1 MIRAVIID
9 DELGSIIS
17 LEWEIGRT
25 AEAVKIVGKFNLV
38 EEAILELQS
47 LKPDCVF
54 LDISMPGL
62 DGFKFLE
69 QFPNREFEVIF
80 VTGDAAHAIQAI
92 RERAFDYLLKP
103 VDGMD
108 LQRALDR
115 IKANLIY
122 KSVGSTFKKVDINSR
137 KVSINSDNQLV
148 LIDPDEVI
156 YCESEGSY
164 SFIHT
169 LNGGKLLVSRR
180 LKLLEDLFFD
190 FRFHRIHHSY
200 LINLD
205 KVKSFHKPSGKV
217 ILQGGVEL
225 PVSRLKKP
233 GFTKSLKL

>member
-9 DELGSIIS
+9 DEPGAIIS

-25 AEAVKIVGKFNLV
+25 AEAVEIVGKFNLV
-38 EEAILELQS
+38 EEAVLQMQF

-62 DGFKFLE
+62 DGFKFLK
-69 QFPNREFEVIF
+69 QFPNRDFEVIF

-103 VDGMD
+103 VESDD
-108 LQRALDR
+108 LERALNG
-115 IKANLIY
+115 IKAKLIS
-122 KSVGSTFKKVDINSR
+122 KSRRSTFQEITTNSR
-137 KVSINSDNQLV
+137 KVSINTDNQLI
-148 LIDPDEVI
+148 LIDPEEVI

-164 SFIHT
+164 SLIHT
-169 LNGGKLLVSRR
+169 LDAGKLLVSKR
-180 LKLLEDLFFD
+180 LKLLEELFFD

-205 KVKSFHKPSGKV
+205 KVKSYQKSSGKV
-217 ILQGGVEL
+217 MLHGGVEL

-233 GFTKSLKL
+233 GFTESLKL